1 MRPVQPSA
9 PHPAEEVEV
18 AIIGCG
24 PVGALTANLLG
35 ARGVTTLIVER
46 SMAPHGQPRAFSCDD
61 EALRIYQ
68 QAGLLDEVRGE
79 TLAPPLVEYVNGEG
93 RCFARM
99 TLSETDFGYGHA
111 PLRFFD
117 QPRLERTLRAGLD
130 RFPHVQLSLGT
141 ELVGLVQD
149 EDGVTILLS
158 DVVTGQRRTVR
169 ARYVLGCDGA
179 RSTTRSAVRIPLAG
193 ASYAEP
199 WLAVSGDVPPDA
211 VRVKNTT
218 FVCDWQRPAFVS
230 PGAAGSYR
238 LEFMLRPGE
247 TDAEMQR
254 PENIAA
260 LVSPYLDPGRFT
272 VTRAVVYTFHHLIA
286 QRWREGRVF
295 LLGDAAHQMP
305 PFLGQG
311 LCSGLRD
318 AANLSWKLALVLTG
332 TADAAVLDTYETERR
347 PHTQEMARTSVR
359 LGRVFLAR
367 NRPTAWMRDTVL
379 RTVQTIPRVRR
390 FVQRFEFKPVPAY
403 RRGLMAGGRRD
414 GVVGTMFPQPRILIP
429 GSPDAR
435 LLDEALG
442 DGFVVLGLATPGSQ
456 LGPQWRGLPVRFVAI
471 HPSGTSM
478 AGLPAPPVDRQP
490 DRVDVVDVDGVLGG
504 WLRHHRADLVVLRP
518 DRFVFALVAADG
530 IDRVGRE
537 LTAALDMPSGG
548 PGRSR
553 PDRLGPAGGTGGG
566 PSGRD
571 RVGRPHP
578 AERR

>member
-1 MRPVQPSA
+1 MAV
-9 PHPAEEVEV
+9 
-18 AIIGCG
+18 IGCG

-35 ARGVTTLIVER
+35 ARGVTTLVVEQ
-46 SMAPHGQPRAFSCDD
+46 SVAPHGQPRAFSCDD

-79 TLAPPLVEYVNGEG
+79 TIAPQLVEYVNGAG
-93 RCFARM
+93 RVFARM
-99 TLSETDFGYGHA
+99 ALSETDFGYGHA

-130 RFPHVQLSLGT
+130 RFAHVQLSLGT
-141 ELVGLVQD
+141 ELVGLKQD
-149 EDGVTILLS
+149 EEGVTVLLS
-158 DVVTGQRRTVR
+158 DVVTRQRRAVR
-169 ARYVLGCDGA
+169 AKYVLGCDGA
-179 RSTTRSAVRIPLAG
+179 RSATRSAVRIPLAG

-211 VRVKNTT
+211 VRVKDTT
-218 FVCDWQRPAFVS
+218 FVCDWRRPAFVS

-260 LVSPYLDPGRFT
+260 LVSPYLDPARFT
-272 VTRAVVYTFHHLIA
+272 VSRAVVYTFHHLIA

-318 AANLSWKLALVLTG
+318 AANLSWKLALVLSRA
-332 TADAAVLDTYETERR
+332 ADVAVLDTYESERR
-347 PHTQEMARTSVR
+347 PHTLEMARTSVR

-367 NRPTAWMRDTVL
+367 NRSTAWLRDTVL
-379 RTVQTIPRVRR
+379 RAVQTISRVRR
-390 FVQRFEFKPVPAY
+390 FVERFEFKPVPAY
-403 RRGLMAGGRRD
+403 RRGLMAGGRRN

-429 GSPDAR
+429 GTPDAR

-442 DGFVVLGLATPGSQ
+442 DGFAVLGPATADSP
-456 LGPQWRGLPVRFVAI
+456 LGPQWRGLPVRFVAV
-471 HPSGTSM
+471 HPSGTPV
-478 AGLPAPPVDRQP
+478 AGLPDPPGDGQP
-490 DRVDVVDVDGVLGG
+490 DRVDVIDVDGVLGG
-504 WLRHHRADLVVLRP
+504 WLRRHGADLVVLRP
-518 DRFVFALVAADG
+518 DRFVFALAATVG
-530 IDRVGRE
+530 IDRAGRD
-537 LTAALDMPSGG
+537 LTAALGVPSGG
-548 PGRSR
+548 PGRSL
-553 PDRLGPAGGTGGG
+553 PDSSGFAATPGL
-566 PSGRD
+566 PS
-571 RVGRPHP
+571 
-578 AERR
+578 